1 MQFSMSSISIR
12 TRERMQFGKRAD
24 HQPLRSTVKRTLKCG
39 AAVFSTSARCSSFPS
54 ELAME
59 MGAGPY
65 AQTPACVFGPR
76 ERVVRAEYR
85 PAPITF
91 PFTFPSVPGRIARCG
106 CDRTLRLYAQAGSSG
121 ARSSRRPCGQ
131 GHRIVALRREYQM
144 PALRGLFAALRG
156 VASRR
161 FSRWRA
167 ERWWAPKVR
176 TKSVETLFD
185 VAATR
190 SHLAVRAM
198 RYSFYNQLKSL

>member
-121 ARSSRRPCGQ
+121 ARSSRRPCVQ
-131 GHRIVALRREYQM
+131 GRRTLSSAARISNARAARALRR
-144 PALRGLFAALRG
+144 AARRSEQAIFSL
-156 VASRR
+156 ASR
-161 FSRWRA
+161 A
-167 ERWWAPKVR
+167 LVGPKG
-176 TKSVETLFD
+176 S
-185 VAATR
+185 
-190 SHLAVRAM
+190 
-198 RYSFYNQLKSL
+198 NQIG